1 MPPIRLDETDD
12 DSELSDVDVAEIASV
27 ALSDTPGSTVIPTST
42 DLPGHNEMNRDKSS
56 LESQTI
62 AASSNPEEDGETI
75 DLGTRLPSK
84 NKADLEK
91 SVKAEP
97 ESPKQTRLPIQ
108 NSGRRGKKSSIEQ
121 ESGKKLSEQP
131 SNLLKRKS
139 FPSDSPKNAST
150 SPTAHRQLRRPDLA
164 TPTPRQTS
172 IATSERQS
180 IRHHESPSP
189 AKIQEETARLR
200 EVLSHVSTEATQE
213 ILKEQWRNFL
223 FTNAKESHIT
233 FVLRAGLKNATPSVL
248 GRIYNDSGVMKDT
261 FLETITSKQPIV
273 ARVLKSASANQLADL
288 VPSKVLDQALSERLK
303 SVPAK
308 TLIRWLAEADR
319 LGYSLDDILDEND
332 ETVVPNMPS
341 RAQSHDAD
349 NDDDD
354 DDDDTEMID
363 DGQKK
368 MEAPSLDPLV
378 AEQERISAL
387 QKSQSDAQAN
397 PPREL
402 RCPTCTYKFDTIRG
416 HNFHRQKNICTRSQ
430 PPGLKFYCGN
440 CAQGFTTKQGMLYHE
455 KKRVCLGA
463 EGSPDDE
470 TVYQDYRDIISNSP
484 NPQYGQHPDHPQ
496 AASFGNIPRPPLHTP
511 GSRSKHIEAIIAAS
525 PWDGEARHS
534 PSELPP
540 DKRAALEDAL
550 QKIEEKY
557 LDDQSK
563 IPEDW
568 TPERREARLIS
579 LKNGNASRKSQIRKQ
594 FGVTLRM
601 RDRDKEAKKI
611 REVLGSNSPMVPTGM
626 NRIEYRNSPGVAG
639 YPVNAQQQ
647 MHQNQTPAGMR
658 MEMVDMRPA
667 TGFSPINAPPQHQ
680 QHPQH
685 PQHQQYS
692 PAPPGH
698 PPMQYSG
705 PPQAQGFQQNFPP
718 VPQLMSQPRPGPD
731 HRMSPLG
738 YQGASEQAYRGPE
751 DHANKRLK
759 RNSSAGMSR
768 ADEERSR
775 HFAPAD
781 SAPMGMN
788 ERRASGGKAQAN
800 NGPGLLGM
808 ENQRSGSAGASG
820 AMMEGQSRPNSA
832 GSSTVRKRVPVGA
845 LQRQWEA
852 LNGKGPGRRTELENR
867 TANVSMSTIVDG
879 GERANGRVENGNTV
893 VGGSGKG
900 KGPVR
905 EGGRNV
911 VDLVSDDSSSER
923 EAAGASG
930 GEK

>member
-1 MPPIRLDETDD
+1 MPPIRLDESDD

-42 DLPGHNEMNRDKSS
+42 NLPEHNEMNRDESP

-62 AASSNPEEDGETI
+62 AASSNPDEDGGTI
-75 DLGTRLPSK
+75 DLDTRPPPED
-84 NKADLEK
+84 KADLGK
-91 SVKAEP
+91 SVKAES

-108 NSGRRGKKSSIEQ
+108 NSGRRGKKASTEQ
-121 ESGKKLSEQP
+121 ESGINPSEQP
-131 SNLLKRKS
+131 SNSLKRKS

-164 TPTPRQTS
+164 TPTPRQPS

-180 IRHHESPSP
+180 TRHHESPSL

-200 EVLSHVSTEATQE
+200 EVLLHVSTEATQE

-233 FVLRAGLKNATPSVL
+233 FILRAGLKNASPSVL
-248 GRIYNDSGVMKDT
+248 ARIYNDSGVMKDT

-341 RAQSHDAD
+341 RAQSHDGDD
-349 NDDDD
+349 NN

-368 MEAPSLDPLV
+368 VEAPSLDPLV

-387 QKSQSDAQAN
+387 QKSQNDVQAN

-470 TVYQDYRDIISNSP
+470 TVYQDYRDIVSNSP

-496 AASFGNIPRPPLHTP
+496 NTSFGNIPRPPLHTP

-557 LDDQSK
+557 LEDQSK

-568 TPERREARLIS
+568 TAEKREARLTS

-611 REVLGSNSPMVPTGM
+611 RDVLGSNSPMVPTGM
-626 NRIEYRNSPGVAG
+626 NRIEYRNSPTVAG

-647 MHQNQTPAGMR
+647 IHQNQTPAGMR

-680 QHPQH
+680 QHQQHQQH

-692 PAPPGH
+692 QVPPGH
-698 PPMQYSG
+698 HPMQYPG

-718 VPQLMSQPRPGPD
+718 VPQLLSQPRPSPD

-738 YQGASEQAYRGPE
+738 YQGAPEQAYRGPE

-788 ERRASGGKAQAN
+788 ERRASGGRTQAY
-800 NGPGLLGM
+800 NGPGMVGM
-808 ENQRSGSAGASG
+808 ENHRSGSAGASG
-820 AMMEGQSRPNSA
+820 AVMEGESRPNSA
-832 GSSTVRKRVPVGA
+832 GSSSVRKRVPVGA

-852 LNGKGPGRRTELENR
+852 LNGKGPGRKTELESR
-867 TANVSMSTIVDG
+867 AGNVLMSGVDG
-879 GERANGRVENGNTV
+879 GERANGRVENGNV
-893 VGGSGKG
+893 VVSGKG
-900 KGPVR
+900 KEPMR

-923 EAAGASG
+923 EAAGPGG

>member
-1 MPPIRLDETDD
+1 MPSIRLDESDD
-12 DSELSDVDVAEIASV
+12 DSELSEVDVAEIASV
-27 ALSDTPGSTVIPTST
+27 ALSDTPGSTVIPTAT
-42 DLPGHNEMNRDKSS
+42 GLPGHDEMNRDVSPPR
-56 LESQTI
+56 SQTI
-62 AASSNPEEDGETI
+62 AASSNPGEDGGTI
-75 DLGTRLPSK
+75 DLDTRPPSHDK
-84 NKADLEK
+84 GDLRN
-91 SVKAEP
+91 SVKAES
-97 ESPKQTRLPIQ
+97 ESPKHTRLTIQ
-108 NSGRRGKKSSIEQ
+108 NSGRRGKKLSTEWD
-121 ESGKKLSEQP
+121 SGSNPSEQP
-131 SNLLKRKS
+131 LNILKRKS
-139 FPSDSPKNAST
+139 FPSDSPKNTST
-150 SPTAHRQLRRPDLA
+150 SPTAHRQLHRSDLV
-164 TPTPRQTS
+164 TPTPRQPS

-180 IRHHESPSP
+180 IRHHESPSH

-200 EVLSHVSTEATQE
+200 EVLLHVSTEATQE

-223 FTNAKESHIT
+223 FTNAKESHIA
-233 FVLRAGLKNATPSVL
+233 FILRAGLKNATPNVL
-248 GRIYNDSGVMKDT
+248 ARIYNDSGVMKDS
-261 FLETITSKQPIV
+261 FLETITSKQPV
-273 ARVLKSASANQLADL
+273 VSRVLKSASANQLADL

-332 ETVVPNMPS
+332 ETVVPNIPS

-349 NDDDD
+349 DGDDK
-354 DDDDTEMID
+354 DTEMID

-368 MEAPSLDPLV
+368 LEAPSLDPLV

-387 QKSQSDAQAN
+387 QKSQNDAQAN

-402 RCPTCTYKFDTIRG
+402 RCPTCTYKFDTVRG
-416 HNFHRQKNICTRSQ
+416 HNFHRQKNICTRTQ

-455 KKRVCLGA
+455 KKRVCLGE
-463 EGSPDDE
+463 EGSADDE
-470 TVYQDYRDIISNSP
+470 TVYQDYRDVVSNSP
-484 NPQYGQHPDHPQ
+484 NAQYGQHPDHPQ
-496 AASFGNIPRPPLHTP
+496 TTSFGNIPRPPLHTP
-511 GSRSKHIEAIIAAS
+511 ASRSKHIEAIIASS

-540 DKRAALEDAL
+540 EKRAALEDAL

-557 LDDQSK
+557 LEDQSK

-626 NRIEYRNSPGVAG
+626 NRTEYRNSPTVAG
-639 YPVNAQQQ
+639 YPVNPQQQ
-647 MHQNQTPAGMR
+647 MHQNQTPASIR

-680 QHPQH
+680 KYPQA
-685 PQHQQYS
+685 S
-692 PAPPGH
+692 PGH
-698 PPMQYSG
+698 HAMQYSG
-705 PPQAQGFQQNFPP
+705 PPQAQGFQQSFPP
-718 VPQLMSQPRPGPD
+718 VPQLLSQQRPGPD
-731 HRMSPLG
+731 HQMSPLG
-738 YQGASEQAYRGPE
+738 HQGAPEQAYRGPE

-759 RNSSAGMSR
+759 RDSSAGTSR

-775 HFAPAD
+775 HFASAD
-781 SAPMGMN
+781 STPMGMN
-788 ERRASGGKAQAN
+788 ERRVSGGKPQAYS
-800 NGPGLLGM
+800 GAGMLSM
-808 ENQRSGSAGASG
+808 ENQRSVSAGANG
-820 AMMEGQSRPNSA
+820 AMIEGESRPNSA
-832 GSSTVRKRVPVGA
+832 GSSSVRKRVPVGA

-852 LNGKGPGRRTELENR
+852 LNGKGPGRKSEVENR
-867 TANVSMSTIVDG
+867 AGNALMSSLDG
-879 GERANGRVENGNTV
+879 KGNGRANGRAEDGKLV
-893 VGGSGKG
+893 VVGKG
-900 KGPVR
+900 KEPMR

-911 VDLVSDDSSSER
+911 VDLISDDSSSER
-923 EAAGASG
+923 GIGRPRG
-930 GEK
+930 GES